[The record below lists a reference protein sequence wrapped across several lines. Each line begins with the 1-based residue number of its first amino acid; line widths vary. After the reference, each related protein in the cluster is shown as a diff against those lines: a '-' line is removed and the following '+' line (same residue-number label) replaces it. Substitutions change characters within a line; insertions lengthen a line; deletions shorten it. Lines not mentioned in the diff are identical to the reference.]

1 MMKRRTW
8 FGIVLAAV
16 LALSVLLT
24 GCGGDEEEKKALKF
38 KTEMPEV
45 IDFNVAF
52 DVEEYL
58 EYDAMRHS
66 IGQGPNIHVP
76 IIALPLANQNNP
88 SVPPG

>member
-38 KTEMPEV
+38 KTEMPEA

-58 EYDAMRHS
+58 EYDA
-66 IGQGPNIHVP
+66 NE
-76 IIALPLANQNNP
+76 
-88 SVPPG
+88 SVEMEASYTETAQRKHIWRRGCCLRRRR